1 MSAFQD
7 EIAGI
12 FEDIKRYS
20 MGDARI
26 QECLEEA
33 MKRITAEVDALVFEA
48 ADLSGLVVRATTESE
63 QARIAAAQPDVS
75 WSFRETN
82 WRGEDYM
89 EGATE

>member
-7 EIAGI
+7 EIAGL

-26 QECLEEA
+26 EFCLEEA

-48 ADLSGLVVRATTESE
+48 AELDKALSARN
-63 QARIAAAQPDVS
+63 ARIELVAPSHWQ
-75 WSFRETN
+75 RRQEN
-82 WRGEDYM
+82 WRGDDYL